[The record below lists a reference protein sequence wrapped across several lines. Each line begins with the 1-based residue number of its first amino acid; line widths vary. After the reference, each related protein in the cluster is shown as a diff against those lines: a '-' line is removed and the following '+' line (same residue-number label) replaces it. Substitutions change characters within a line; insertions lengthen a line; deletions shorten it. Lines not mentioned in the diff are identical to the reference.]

1 MLEGLGRTQQDL
13 LNALLHHAGGMSIDE
28 LADHLSVTRTA
39 VRQHLAA
46 LERDALVLRG
56 ETRPTGRR
64 PEQLYRLT
72 DHARE
77 QFPRQY
83 QMLASVLI
91 EEVADIIGP
100 DALASLMRSMG
111 RKLALDREP
120 QVVDEARIVQH
131 MNQAGYEA
139 EVFFRSSDDKEIVAH
154 NCVFHRLAAA
164 HPVVCELDLA
174 LIGALGG
181 GEVDHTEC
189 MVRGANVCRF
199 KLRPTVEKASEPDNS
214 GPSDRTDRADDS
226 PD

>member
-13 LNALLHHAGGMSIDE
+13 LNALLHHGDGMSIDE
-28 LADHLSVTRTA
+28 LAEHLAVTRTA
-39 VRQHLAA
+39 IRQHLAA
-46 LERDALVLRG
+46 LERDGLVRRG
-56 ETRPTGRR
+56 ATRPTGRR

-72 DHARE
+72 DYAKE

-91 EEVADIIGP
+91 DEVADLIGP
-100 DALASLMRSMG
+100 EALAALMRSLG
-111 RKLALDREP
+111 RKLARDRE
-120 QVVDEARIVQH
+120 QHVVDELTIVQH

-139 EVFFRSSDDKEIVAH
+139 EVFFRSSGEQEIVAH

-181 GEVDHTEC
+181 GEVEHSEC
-189 MVRGANVCRF
+189 MVRGGHVCRF
-199 KLRPTVEKASEPDNS
+199 KLRPTGTAQNPD
-214 GPSDRTDRADDS
+214 TQAV
-226 PD
+226 

>member
-13 LNALLHHAGGMSIDE
+13 LNALLYHASGMSIDE
-28 LADHLSVTRTA
+28 LAEHLSVTRTA
-39 VRQHLAA
+39 VRQHLAS
-46 LERDALVLRG
+46 LERDGLVLRG

-64 PEQLYRLT
+64 PEQLYQLT
-72 DHARE
+72 DHAKE

-100 DALASLMRSMG
+100 EALASLMRSMG
-111 RKLALDREP
+111 RKLALDREH

-139 EVFFRSSDDKEIVAH
+139 EVFFRASDDKEIVAH

-174 LIGALGG
+174 LIGTLGG
-181 GEVDHTEC
+181 GEVEHNEC
-189 MVRGANVCRF
+189 MVRGGDVCRF
-199 KLRPTVEKASEPDNS
+199 KIRPNANEQTAK
-214 GPSDRTDRADDS
+214 DD
-226 PD
+226 

>member
-13 LNALLHHAGGMSIDE
+13 LNALLHQDKGMSIDE
-28 LADHLSVTRTA
+28 LADRLAVTRTA
-39 VRQHLAA
+39 IRQHLAA
-46 LERDALVLRG
+46 LERDGLVLRG
-56 ETRPTGRR
+56 DTRPTGRR

-91 EEVADIIGP
+91 DEVAEIIGA
-100 DALASLMRSMG
+100 DALATLMRSMG
-111 RKLALDREP
+111 GKLARERER

-131 MNQAGYEA
+131 MNQAGYES
-139 EVFFRSSDDKEIVAH
+139 EVLAGPAGEAEIVAH

-174 LIGALGG
+174 LIGTLGG
-181 GEVDHTEC
+181 AQVEHREC
-189 MVRGANVCRF
+189 MVRGGHVCRF
-199 KLRPTVEKASEPDNS
+199 KLRPAAETASAPDNS
-214 GPSDRTDRADDS
+214 APSAQTAPGED
-226 PD
+226 

>member
-13 LNALLHHAGGMSIDE
+13 LNALLYQASGMSIDE
-28 LADHLSVTRTA
+28 LAEHLAVTRTA
-39 VRQHLAA
+39 IRQHLAA
-46 LERDALVLRG
+46 LERDGLVLRG

-91 EEVADIIGP
+91 DEVADIIGP
-100 DALASLMRSMG
+100 EALTTLMRNLG
-111 RKLALDREP
+111 RKLAQDREHEA
-120 QVVDEARIVQH
+120 VDEARIVQH
-131 MNQAGYEA
+131 MNQVGYEA
-139 EVFFRSSDDKEIVAH
+139 EVFFRSSGAPEIVAH

-174 LIGALGG
+174 LIGTLGG
-181 GEVDHTEC
+181 GEVEHAEC
-189 MVRGANVCRF
+189 MVRGGHVCRF
-199 KLRPTVEKASEPDNS
+199 RLRPPEPE
-214 GPSDRTDRADDS
+214 DS
-226 PD
+226 TQEQ

>member
-13 LNALLHHAGGMSIDE
+13 LNALLHHGDGMSIDE
-28 LADHLSVTRTA
+28 LAEHLAVTRTA
-39 VRQHLAA
+39 IRQHLAA
-46 LERDALVLRG
+46 LERDGLVRRG
-56 ETRPTGRR
+56 ATRPTGRR

-72 DHARE
+72 DYAKE

-91 EEVADIIGP
+91 DEVADLIGP
-100 DALASLMRSMG
+100 EALAALMRSLG
-111 RKLALDREP
+111 RKLARDRE
-120 QVVDEARIVQH
+120 QHVVDESTIVQH

-139 EVFFRSSDDKEIVAH
+139 EVFFRSSGELEIVAH

-181 GEVDHTEC
+181 GEVEHSEC
-189 MVRGANVCRF
+189 MVRGGHVCRF
-199 KLRPTVEKASEPDNS
+199 KLRPTGTAQNPDTQA
-214 GPSDRTDRADDS
+214 G
-226 PD
+226 

>member
-1 MLEGLGRTQQDL
+1 MLQGLGRTQQDL
-13 LNALLHHAGGMSIDE
+13 LNALLRQASGMSIDE
-28 LADHLSVTRTA
+28 LAEHLAVTRTA
-39 VRQHLAA
+39 IRQHLAA
-46 LERDALVLRG
+46 LERDGLVLRG

-72 DHARE
+72 DHAKE

-83 QMLASVLI
+83 QLLASALI
-91 EEVADIIGP
+91 DEVADIIGP
-100 DALASLMRSMG
+100 EALATLMRSLG
-111 RKLALDREP
+111 RKLALDRE
-120 QVVDEARIVQH
+120 QHVVDEAQIVQH

-139 EVFFRSSDDKEIVAH
+139 EVFFRSSGEPEIVAH

-189 MVRGANVCRF
+189 MVRGGHVCRF
-199 KLRPTVEKASEPDNS
+199 KLRPGEPQT
-214 GPSDRTDRADDS
+214 PH
-226 PD
+226 

>member
-13 LNALLHHAGGMSIDE
+13 LNVLLHHAGGMSIDE

-91 EEVADIIGP
+91 EEVADIIGH

-120 QVVDEARIVQH
+120 QVVDEARIVHH

-139 EVFFRSSDDKEIVAH
+139 QVIFRSSDDKEIVAH

-189 MVRGANVCRF
+189 MVRGGHVCRF
-199 KLRPTVEKASEPDNS
+199 KLRPIVEKASEPDNS
-214 GPSDRTDRADDS
+214 WPSARIDQADD
-226 PD
+226 

>member
-13 LNALLHHAGGMSIDE
+13 LNALLHQAGGMSIDE
-28 LADHLSVTRTA
+28 LAEHLAVTRTA
-39 VRQHLAA
+39 IRQHLAA
-46 LERDALVLRG
+46 LERDGLVLRG

-83 QMLASVLI
+83 QLLASALI
-91 EEVADIIGP
+91 DEVAEIIGP
-100 DALASLMRSMG
+100 EALATLMRSLG
-111 RKLALDREP
+111 RKLARDRE
-120 QVVDEARIVQH
+120 QEVVDEVKIVEH

-139 EVFFRSSDDKEIVAH
+139 EVFFRSSGDAQIVAH

-174 LIGALGG
+174 LIGTLGG
-181 GEVDHTEC
+181 GEVEHTEC
-189 MVRGANVCRF
+189 MVRGGHVCRF
-199 KLRPTVEKASEPDNS
+199 KLQPVKSVPEVEPHS
-214 GPSDRTDRADDS
+214 R
-226 PD
+226 

>member
-13 LNALLHHAGGMSIDE
+13 LNALLYHASGMSIDE
-28 LADHLSVTRTA
+28 LADHLAVTRTA
-39 VRQHLAA
+39 IRQHLAA

-72 DHARE
+72 DHAKE

-111 RKLALDREP
+111 RKLALDREH

-164 HPVVCELDLA
+164 HPVICELDLA

-181 GEVDHTEC
+181 AEVDHTEC
-189 MVRGANVCRF
+189 MVRGGNVCRF
-199 KLRPTVEKASEPDNS
+199 RLQPIVKTAIEPDNS
-214 GPSDRTDRADDS
+214 WPSARTNPADD
-226 PD
+226 

>member
-28 LADHLSVTRTA
+28 LAEQLSVTRTA
-39 VRQHLAA
+39 IRQHLAA

-83 QMLASVLI
+83 QLLASALI
-91 EEVADIIGP
+91 DEVADIIGAE
-100 DALASLMRSMG
+100 ALATLMRSLG
-111 RKLALDREP
+111 QKLARDREQ
-120 QVVDEARIVQH
+120 QVVDETKIVQH
-131 MNQAGYEA
+131 MNEAGYEA
-139 EVFFRSSDDKEIVAH
+139 EVFFRTGGDKEIVAH

-174 LIGALGG
+174 LIGTLGG
-181 GEVDHTEC
+181 GEVEHSEC
-189 MVRGANVCRF
+189 MVRGGHVCRF
-199 KLRPTVEKASEPDNS
+199 KLRPVENPDNT
-214 GPSDRTDRADDS
+214 P
-226 PD
+226 